1 MIWTPGF
8 ILRFVLVLVIGLSAA
23 ALLTEGTVNGYYPGE
38 WPELIFTIIA
48 FTAWFAIFAAANS
61 VYIRLG
67 AASGILW
74 TGFMGLHFCI
84 TLLIPHDQ
92 TYTIIAH
99 ITAAQN
105 ITLLGSYLCL
115 SVAYTPFRR

>member
-1 MIWTPGF
+1 MPESIIRPETDHHEETIENIESTPNTVTAAQSLIIWTPGF

-84 TLLIPHDQ
+84 T
-92 TYTIIAH
+92 
-99 ITAAQN
+99 
-105 ITLLGSYLCL
+105 
-115 SVAYTPFRR
+115 